1 MIERDRFELD
11 FLARSD
17 PVGDAIG
24 KRERKRKAC
33 PLDRFGVR
41 VEGEHAR
48 RLSGD
53 PEREA
58 AVAAAEF
65 QHAAA
70 PEVAQSAQSGEVG
83 PFRVEHTSHRQP
95 MITSSY
101 RIALIRVERGVLLH
115 HTMHTRFVKPLR
127 NAVVLLA
134 SFFLLAVG

>member
-1 MIERDRFELD
+1 M
-11 FLARSD
+11 
-17 PVGDAIG
+17 
-24 KRERKRKAC
+24 AC

-70 PEVAQSAQSGEVG
+70 PEGDIVHLGRRRAARWG

-95 MITSSY
+95 MITSY

>member
-24 KRERKRKAC
+24 KLERKRLAC
-33 PLDRFGVR
+33 PLDGFGVR
-41 VEGEHAR
+41 VEGENAR

-95 MITSSY
+95 MITSY
-101 RIALIRVERGVLLH
+101 RIALIRVERGALLH
-115 HTMHTRFVKPLR
+115 HTIHARAVKPLR
-127 NAVVLLA
+127 NAVVVLA
-134 SFFLLAVG
+134 SLFLRVVG

>member
-24 KRERKRKAC
+24 KLERKRLAC
-33 PLDRFGVR
+33 ALDGFGVR

-95 MITSSY
+95 MITSY